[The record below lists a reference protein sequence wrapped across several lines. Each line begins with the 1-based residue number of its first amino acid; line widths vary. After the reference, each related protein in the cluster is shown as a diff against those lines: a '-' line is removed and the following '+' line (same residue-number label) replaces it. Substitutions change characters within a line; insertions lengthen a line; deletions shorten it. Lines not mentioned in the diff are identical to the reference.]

1 MKSENHNDHNDIAGL
16 YSGGILRAV
25 VQALDIENDE
35 LRNRTA
41 RRFFAGES
49 VDEYSRNLVFEA
61 LGQALIDCG
70 MVPESLDALPD
81 GVSLATALGMGVGLA
96 GERWDHLMATIQ
108 NRSTT
113 VVDVASVGPA
123 FLRLVAVDLSLR
135 VFALYQLTG
144 WPLPAVET
152 PLWVQE
158 NGGGRLLRHLLA
170 YVGINR
176 DQLARR
182 LDASYTSVDNWL
194 DGKTR
199 PNRAYVRA
207 LARELATP
215 ETGLTAEELEQGLRR
230 QFALSQ
236 LADLL
241 AAWIGREAVVETTTA
256 VARFAR
262 MLSESLDFPLS
273 REEYSNHVELRL
285 LLFGCLEDS
294 APVLL
299 WWLSKL
305 EPDPDWRRDIQAASE
320 PWEYHFEHT
329 AVIHGQG
336 SAAGL
341 SQEITDVAGSDAVLE
356 PEVSAVIKQE
366 LLDGAKV
373 HYSIPHN
380 AGAPRLILD
389 SLQDG
394 IVRRRRLVHRF
405 PQSPEAHSHLGSFLG
420 MAGRHLGARE
430 MVDEGILECKI
441 AAGLLPNWDNPAV
454 ECGIMLANIGEYDAA
469 LRELEL
475 ARMALPEATPHLRY
489 VTGYVL
495 TMLERYPEALEHL
508 ESVIEV
514 RPDFAPVYRYAARC
528 AFELSDKT
536 KGRRYAKAGRQLGEA
551 TEYMAWRDG
560 AYSPSNRPRG
570 RTSEGG

>member
-16 YSGGILRAV
+16 YSGSILRAV
-25 VQALDIENDE
+25 VQALDIENDD

-41 RRFFAGES
+41 RRFFAGGS
-49 VDEYSRNLVFEA
+49 VDEFSRNLVFEA

-81 GVSLATALGMGVGLA
+81 GVSLATAVGMGVGLA
-96 GERWDHLMATIQ
+96 GERWDHLMATIHS
-108 NRSTT
+108 RGTT
-113 VVDVASVGPA
+113 AVDVEAVGQA

-135 VFALYQLTG
+135 VFALHRLTG
-144 WPLPAVET
+144 SPLPDVEA
-152 PLWVQE
+152 PLWVQQ
-158 NGGGRLLRHLLA
+158 NGGGRVLRRHLA
-170 YVGINR
+170 QAGISR

-182 LDASYTSVDNWL
+182 LGASYTSVDNWL

-199 PNRAYVRA
+199 PNRAYVGD

-215 ETGLTAEELEQGLRR
+215 ENGMAAERLEQELRR
-230 QFALSQ
+230 QLTLAQ

-241 AAWIGREAVVETTTA
+241 AARIGRESVTEITTA
-256 VARFAR
+256 LARFTR
-262 MLSESLDFPLS
+262 MLSESLNFSLS
-273 REEYSNHVELRL
+273 REENSNHVELRL

-299 WWLSKL
+299 WWLSKQ
-305 EPDPDWRRDIQAASE
+305 EPDPEWRRDILAASE
-320 PWEYHFEHT
+320 PWEFHFEHT
-329 AVIHGQG
+329 AVMHGQR

-341 SQEITDVAGSDAVLE
+341 SQDITDVAGSDPGLD
-356 PEVSAVIKQE
+356 PEVSAAIRQE
-366 LLDGAKV
+366 LLAGAKERE
-373 HYSIPHN
+373 SIPFN
-380 AGAPRLILD
+380 SGGTLLIFDL
-389 SLQDG
+389 LQDG
-394 IVRRRRLVHRF
+394 IARRRRLVHRF
-405 PQSPEAHSHLGSFLG
+405 PQSPEAHSQLGSFLG
-420 MAGRHLGARE
+420 MAGKHLGARE
-430 MVDEGILECKI
+430 LVDEGILECKI

-495 TMLERYPEALEHL
+495 TMLERHPEALEHL
-508 ESVIEV
+508 EAVIEV

-528 AFELSDKT
+528 AFELGDKT
-536 KGRRYAKAGRQLGEA
+536 KGRRYAKAGRQLGDY

-560 AYSPSNRPRG
+560 AYSSR
-570 RTSEGG
+570 

>member
-1 MKSENHNDHNDIAGL
+1 MKSENHNNYNDIAGL

-49 VDEYSRNLVFEA
+49 VDEYGRNLVLEA

-81 GVSLATALGMGVGLA
+81 GVSLATAVGMGVGLA
-96 GERWDHLMATIQ
+96 GERWDHLVATIQ
-108 NRSTT
+108 SRSTT
-113 VVDVASVGPA
+113 AVDVGSVGPA
-123 FLRLVAVDLSLR
+123 FLRLVALDLSLR
-135 VFALYQLTG
+135 VFALHRLTG
-144 WPLPAVET
+144 WPLPDVET

-158 NGGGRLLRHLLA
+158 NGGGQLLRRLLA
-170 YVGINR
+170 QAGMNR

-182 LDASYTSVDNWL
+182 LGASYTSVDNWL

-199 PNRAYVRA
+199 PNRPYVSA
-207 LARELATP
+207 LAGELATP
-215 ETGLTAEELEQGLRR
+215 ETGLTAEELEQELRR

-241 AAWIGREAVVETTTA
+241 AAWIDRESVVETTTA

-262 MLSESLDFPLS
+262 MLPESLNFPLS
-273 REEYSNHVELRL
+273 KEEYSNHVELRL

-305 EPDPDWRRDIQAASE
+305 EPDPDWRRDILAASE

-341 SQEITDVAGSDAVLE
+341 SQEITDVAGSDAGLD

-366 LLDGAKV
+366 LLAESKV
-373 HYSIPHN
+373 HYSIPQN
-380 AGAPRLILD
+380 AGGPLLILD
-389 SLQDG
+389 MLQDG
-394 IVRRRRLVHRF
+394 IARRRRLVHRF
-405 PQSPEAHSHLGSFLG
+405 PQSPEAHSHLGSYLG
-420 MAGRHLGARE
+420 MAGKHLRARGL
-430 MVDEGILECKI
+430 VDEGILECKI
-441 AAGLLPNWDNPAV
+441 AGGLLPNWDNPAV

-475 ARMALPEATPHLRY
+475 ARTALPEATPHLRY

-514 RPDFAPVYRYAARC
+514 RADFAPVYRYAARC
-528 AFELSDKT
+528 AFELGDKT

-560 AYSPSNRPRG
+560 VYSPSNRPRG
-570 RTSEGG
+570 RKSEGG